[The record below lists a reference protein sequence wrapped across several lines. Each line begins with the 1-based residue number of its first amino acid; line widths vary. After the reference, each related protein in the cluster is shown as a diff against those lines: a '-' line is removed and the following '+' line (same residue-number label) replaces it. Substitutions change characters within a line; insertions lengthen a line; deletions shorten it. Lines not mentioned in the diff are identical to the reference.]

1 MGHNEELL
9 KNVREVV
16 ERINDL
22 RDLAYAQYL
31 PAVDEVLAGRITDK
45 NQIEHILDGIL
56 DFGDDPRFLNLFKRL
71 CRHLSYEYPQLVVD
85 FISMYRLLFDEK
97 GDSDGTSANHGE
109 APQGDL

>member
-45 NQIEHILDGIL
+45 NQIEHRQQHFYFSTYQDKEK
-56 DFGDDPRFLNLFKRL
+56 DV
-71 CRHLSYEYPQLVVD
+71 LVKKK
-85 FISMYRLLFDEK
+85 L
-97 GDSDGTSANHGE
+97 
-109 APQGDL
+109 

>member
-56 DFGDDPRFLNLFKRL
+56 DFGDDPRFLNLFKLRISAA
-71 CRHLSYEYPQLVVD
+71 CRGLHIDVSTAL
-85 FISMYRLLFDEK
+85 
-97 GDSDGTSANHGE
+97 
-109 APQGDL
+109 

>member
-45 NQIEHILDGIL
+45 NQIEQMVEAALDS
-56 DFGDDPRFLNLFKRL
+56 
-71 CRHLSYEYPQLVVD
+71 CRIQNSR
-85 FISMYRLLFDEK
+85 S
-97 GDSDGTSANHGE
+97 
-109 APQGDL
+109 

>member
-71 CRHLSYEYPQLVVD
+71 CRHIY
-85 FISMYRLLFDEK
+85 
-97 GDSDGTSANHGE
+97 
-109 APQGDL
+109 

>member
-1 MGHNEELL
+1 MTDEELVLYFNEHRLTKLKSHLL
-9 KNVREVV
+9 KN
-16 ERINDL
+16 DSS
-22 RDLAYAQYL
+22 
-31 PAVDEVLAGRITDK
+31 
-45 NQIEHILDGIL
+45 IEHELQNMLDILDGIL

-71 CRHLSYEYPQLVVD
+71 CRHLYYEYPQLVVD

>member
-56 DFGDDPRFLNLFKRL
+56 TLPSPLLRISAA
-71 CRHLSYEYPQLVVD
+71 CRGLHIDVSTAL
-85 FISMYRLLFDEK
+85 
-97 GDSDGTSANHGE
+97 
-109 APQGDL
+109 